1 MIEFNDRR
9 VGRVTA
15 FNMPIVSTNPADGS
29 IAERKH
35 AADKAAGS
43 VFPRRRDIRKAD
55 EERAKVR
62 ARAKKKMK

>member
-1 MIEFNDRR
+1 MVEFHDRR
-9 VGRVTA
+9 VERVTA
-15 FNMPIVSTNPADGS
+15 FNMPIVSTDRRDGS
-29 IAERKH
+29 IAERKL
-35 AADKAAGS
+35 AADKAVGS